1 MRQGHGYSALRKG
14 RAAAI
19 GYTYLVTTRAT
30 PNRSLARP
38 PEVAKGIC
46 DTLLWIRD
54 QGRLALHSFVVMP
67 DHIHLIITPSNS
79 QTLSKVMHSFKSYS
93 AQEANATLRLKD
105 SMWQAGFYEQAIR
118 TRDAMQ
124 HAVEYVARN
133 PVEAGL
139 VAKAQDWPYSS
150 AHENYCSLMDGW

>member
-14 RAAAI
+14 RTGAV

-30 PNRSLARP
+30 PNRSLAKP

-54 QGRLALHSFVVMP
+54 QGRLALHGFVVMP
-67 DHIHLIITPSNS
+67 DHIHLIITPSHS
-79 QTLSKVMHSFKSYS
+79 QTLSKVMHLLKSYS
-93 AQEANATLRLKD
+93 AQESNAILGLKD
-105 SMWQAGFYEQAIR
+105 SMWQAGFHEQALR
-118 TRDAMQ
+118 TGDAMQ

-133 PVEAGL
+133 PVDAGL

-150 AHENYCSLMDGW
+150 AHEGYSGLMDAW